1 MDAKVKM
8 IPMVDACDMP
18 MEVLDYCDT
27 KEIPTHYQSAVAF
40 IPDDG
45 NVFAEWLKRLGVEFP
60 DVGRLRVGILA
71 T

>member
-45 NVFAEWLKRLGVEFP
+45 NVHRSLPPPFLP
-60 DVGRLRVGILA
+60 GISA
-71 T
+71 F